1 MFEDLYIPWKSRL
14 GYRHPAPPPEEPK
27 PLEEYP
33 VPGKPCNRTL
43 HIVRAILAYAV
54 KPLPE
59 VSRAIAQAIIA
70 YTRGQLVLDLEGD
83 PSSWKVVGR
92 LS

>member
-14 GYRHPAPPPEEPK
+14 GYRHPAPPPEKPK
-27 PLEEYP
+27 PLEQDP
-33 VPGKPCNRTL
+33 LPGKPCNRTL
-43 HIVRAILAYAV
+43 HIVRAIIAHAV

-70 YTRGQLVLDLEGD
+70 YTRGKLVFDLEGD
-83 PSSWKVVGR
+83 PSSWKVVEQ